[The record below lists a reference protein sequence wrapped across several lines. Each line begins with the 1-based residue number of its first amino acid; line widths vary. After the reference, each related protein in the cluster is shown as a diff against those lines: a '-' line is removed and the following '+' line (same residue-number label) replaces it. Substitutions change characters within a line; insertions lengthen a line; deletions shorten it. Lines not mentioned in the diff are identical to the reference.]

1 MYNQNDIKMKITAT
15 LSILFAMIIPMFS
28 CASKNNS
35 QSSDSDASNKTAIYY
50 FSATG
55 TTKAAAQ
62 RIAKLVNADLIEI
75 APREIYTDE
84 DLDWRDSLSR
94 SSIEMKDPTARP
106 DISELVKSAGDYD
119 TIFIGYPNW
128 WNTAPR
134 IINTF
139 IEASDLNGKVVI
151 PFMTSGGSNITNSEN
166 DLHNAY
172 PDIQWKQGLLMNN
185 VSNEEIKSWIKQA
198 EK

>member
-1 MYNQNDIKMKITAT
+1 MKITAT

-62 RIAKLVNADLIEI
+62 RIGKLVNADIIEI
-75 APREIYTDE
+75 APMEVYTDE

-94 SSIEMKDPTARP
+94 SSIEMKDPSARP
-106 DISELVKSAGDYD
+106 ALAESIKSAENYD

-139 IEASDLNGKVVI
+139 IETSNLNGKVVI

-166 DLHNAY
+166 DLHAAY

-185 VSNEEIKSWIKQA
+185 VSNEEIKSWIKQT

>member
-1 MYNQNDIKMKITAT
+1 M
-15 LSILFAMIIPMFS
+15 
-28 CASKNNS
+28 
-35 QSSDSDASNKTAIYY
+35 
-50 FSATG
+50 
-55 TTKAAAQ
+55 
-62 RIAKLVNADLIEI
+62 NADIIEI
-75 APREIYTDE
+75 APMEVYTDE

-94 SSIEMKDPTARP
+94 SSIEMKDPSARP
-106 DISELVKSAGDYD
+106 ALAESIKSAENYD

-139 IEASDLNGKVVI
+139 IETSNLNGKVVI

-166 DLHNAY
+166 DLHAAY

-185 VSNEEIKSWIKQA
+185 VSNEEIKSWIKQT

>member
-1 MYNQNDIKMKITAT
+1 MKKTVT
-15 LSILFAMIIPMFS
+15 LSILFAALFAMLS
-28 CASKNNS
+28 CSGKNNAE
-35 QSSDSDASNKTAIYY
+35 SSGDGSNKTAIYY

-62 RIAKLVNADLIEI
+62 RIAKLINSDMIEI
-75 APREIYTDE
+75 VPQELYTDE

-94 SSIEMKDPTARP
+94 SSVEMKDSLSRP
-106 DISELVKSAGDYD
+106 ALSESIKSAENYD

-139 IEASDLNGKVVI
+139 IEASNLDGKVVV

-166 DLHNAY
+166 ELHAAY
-172 PDIQWKQGLLMNN
+172 PAIQWKKGLLMNN
-185 VSNEEIKSWIKQA
+185 VSNEEIKSWIQQA
-198 EK
+198 GK